1 MEAENGRR
9 QRTLLVQDGCST
21 CLTGDVW
28 RALGW
33 EPADLPDY
41 ACGDVASGVLAWIC

>member
-9 QRTLLVQDGCST
+9 RGALLVEDGCNT

-28 RALGW
+28 RALGR
-33 EPADLPDY
+33 EPGDLVDY
-41 ACGDVASGVLAWIC
+41 ACGNVASGVWAGIR